1 MEIRTRQMWAAAL
14 LAIAVMALAP
24 GRARAQGIDP
34 GELKQMTDG
43 SAGVP
48 ITDPG
53 ELKARM
59 ESFSTGVGAVTDP
72 GELKAMTES
81 FAYEIPEV
89 RVLEP
94 GELKRIAEAPARF
107 AVLDPGEL
115 KALMEKRVRPT
126 SQDDGTTVADSG
138 GVGWSDIGV
147 VSLFLLLI
155 VGATV
160 LFRRWPPDHIAPA

>member
-1 MEIRTRQMWAAAL
+1 MEIRTRKMWAAAL
-14 LAIAVMALAP
+14 LALAVMALAP
-24 GRARAQGIDP
+24 GRALTQGIDP

-59 ESFSTGVGAVTDP
+59 ESFPNGVGAVTDP

-81 FAYEIPEV
+81 FAYETPEV

-94 GELKRIAEAPARF
+94 GELKRIAEASARF

-115 KALMEKRVRPT
+115 KALMESGARPT
-126 SQDDGTTVADSG
+126 SQGDSTTVADSG

-147 VSLFLLLI
+147 VSLFLLFV
-155 VGATV
+155 VGAMV
-160 LFRRWPPDHIAPA
+160 LFHRWPHDHIARA

>member
-48 ITDPG
+48 I
-53 ELKARM
+53 
-59 ESFSTGVGAVTDP
+59 TDP

-138 GVGWSDIGV
+138 GVGWSDIGA

>member
-1 MEIRTRQMWAAAL
+1 MEIQTRKVWAAAL
-14 LAIAVMALAP
+14 LAITVMALTP
-24 GRARAQGIDP
+24 GRALAQGMDP
-34 GELKQMTDG
+34 GELKQKTDS

-48 ITDPG
+48 ITDPS

-81 FAYEIPEV
+81 FAYEIPEM
-89 RVLEP
+89 RVLEQ

-115 KALMEKRVRPT
+115 KALMESGARPI
-126 SQDDGTTVADSG
+126 SEGDSTTVAHSG

-147 VSLFLLLI
+147 MSLILLLT
-155 VGATV
+155 VGAAV
-160 LFRRWPPDHIAPA
+160 SFNRWRHDHIAPA